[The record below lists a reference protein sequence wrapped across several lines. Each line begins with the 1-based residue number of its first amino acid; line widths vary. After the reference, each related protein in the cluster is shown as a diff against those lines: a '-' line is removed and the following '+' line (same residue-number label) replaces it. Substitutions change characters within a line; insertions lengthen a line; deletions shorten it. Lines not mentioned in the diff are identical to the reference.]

1 MCNTILDIVVRR
13 ATEADLNTVVA
24 FNAAMAKETENKTLN
39 MELLSKGVSAVLGQ
53 NGLGFYLMAE
63 VDGRTVGQLLI
74 TTEWSDW
81 RNGYFWWIQSVYVD
95 AEYRRRGVYRVLD
108 SHVHAEARRRGN
120 VCGLRLYVD
129 RNNQVAQQV
138 YSSLDMH
145 RSHYD
150 LFEID
155 FVL

>member
-1 MCNTILDIVVRR
+1 MSHAKLDIVVRP
-13 ATEADLNTVVA
+13 AIQSDLNTVVG
-24 FNAAMAKETENKTLN
+24 FNAAMALETEGKTLD
-39 MELLSKGVSAVLGQ
+39 MELLTKGVSAVLVQ
-53 NGLGFYLMAE
+53 DGLGFYLMAE
-63 VDGRTVGQLLI
+63 IEGRPVGQLLI

-95 AEYRRRGVYRVLD
+95 AEYRRQGVYRALN
-108 SHVHAEARRRGN
+108 SHVHSEARRRGD
-120 VCGLRLYVD
+120 VCGIRLYVE
-129 RNNQVAQQV
+129 RNNHVAQQV